1 MTTSV
6 HTSTH
11 VFIPYANPYM
21 RCVGCGKWV
30 EGWHDPSQCGCDAV
44 AANVPCCCRLGVED
58 VCPSWSPVDGCTC
71 KPDAHDRPSLMDL
84 TREQYQ
90 AFPGST
96 DRIPSA
102 IRDLINRTRRGEW

>member
-84 TREQYQ
+84 TRE
-90 AFPGST
+90 
-96 DRIPSA
+96 
-102 IRDLINRTRRGEW
+102 